1 MNLEKQLDAYAE
13 MLIKVG
19 IQIKKNQPLVIRAPI
34 EGRDVAVLAAKHAY
48 LNGASDVHIIWSD
61 DELTLMRYEYAP
73 QEVLNNVP
81 KYQKEMFR
89 YYLDKGAGFLSF
101 TGTDPDL
108 LKAVDPKVLQA
119 ATMNRSKALEF
130 YSEAMMSDQ
139 NPWTVAGVAT
149 KSWAKKV
156 YPELHEDEA
165 VEKLWEAIF
174 DTSRVTDDSVKTWE
188 EHMNRVNSLA
198 KKMTD
203 YKFTSLHYRNSLG
216 TDLVV
221 ELPKN
226 HLWAGG
232 GSETPEGAPFV
243 ANIPT
248 EEVFTLPHAE
258 GVNGTVYA
266 TMPLAYNGNVIDK
279 FYLRFENGSV
289 VDYGAETGLDTL
301 KHLLETDKGS
311 KRLGEVAL
319 VPYDSP
325 ISNRNQL
332 FYNTLFDEN
341 ASCHLAL
348 GRAYP
353 TCLKGTE
360 AHSKDELKKL
370 GVNDSL
376 VHVDFMVGSKD
387 MSIVG
392 KTEEGQEIIIFKDG
406 NWAF

>member
-1 MNLEKQLDAYAE
+1 MNLEKRIDAYAE

-19 IQIKKNQPLVIRAPI
+19 IQIKKGQPLVIRSPI
-34 EGRDVAVLAAKHAY
+34 EGRELAILAAKHAY

-61 DELTLMRYEYAP
+61 DDLTLMRYEYAP
-73 QEVLNNVP
+73 QEVLNIVP
-81 KYQKEMFR
+81 EYQKEMFR
-89 YYLDKGAGFLSF
+89 HYLNEGAGFLSF

-108 LKAVDPKVLQA
+108 LKSVDPKVLQA

-130 YSEAMMSDQ
+130 YSEAMMSDK

-149 KSWAKKV
+149 KAWSKKV
-156 YPELHEDEA
+156 YPDLQDEEA
-165 VEKLWEAIF
+165 LEKLWDAIF
-174 DTSRVTDDSVKTWE
+174 DMSRVTEDSVKTWE
-188 EHMNRVNSLA
+188 EHMARVNSLA

-232 GSETPEGAPFV
+232 GSATPDGSPFV

-248 EEVFTLPHAE
+248 EEVFTLPHAS
-258 GVNGTVYA
+258 GVNGIVYA
-266 TMPLAYNGNVIDK
+266 SMPLAYNGNVIDK

-289 VDYGAETGLDTL
+289 VDYDAETGKDTL
-301 KHLLETDKGS
+301 KHLLETDDGA

-353 TCLKGTE
+353 TCLKG
-360 AHSKDELKKL
+360 ADAFSKEELEEL

-387 MSIVG
+387 MSIIG
-392 KTEEGQEIIIFKDG
+392 KTEEGQEIVVFKDG